1 MTQEA
6 RCVIIGGGAMGVG
19 LLYYL
24 AHEGWTDT
32 VLLEKGELTSGST
45 WHAAGL
51 IPNFIGDLNMAKVH
65 QEAVALYP
73 RIEAETGLSAGWH
86 GCGAIRLARTDDE
99 VDWHRYVHAML
110 TQIGIESHLIGLDEI
125 RERHPLLEDLSDVK
139 LGFYTPNDGWTDPS
153 GCTNAMARGA
163 RNLGCEIRRHTLVS
177 DMNQLPDGR
186 WEVIATPDGAGPRRA
201 NGDDSYR
208 IVCEHV
214 VNAAGHYAPQLGAM
228 VGLDVP
234 VVSVIHQYLVT
245 EPLQAMIDLGFE
257 PPVVRDP
264 RASCY
269 YRREIDGLLIGPYEM
284 SGSRTYGIDGIDWK
298 LHFQLTGENHDVLEE
313 CIEFAAMRIPAFM
326 EAGIKQ
332 TVSGPITHTPDS
344 GYLMG
349 PAPGLRNYW
358 HCGGASIG
366 ITQGPGAGKYL
377 AQWMVHGQTEI
388 NVRSMDPRR
397 FGDHTGPRSSFAI
410 AKATDEYHEMYQ
422 VRLPGEY
429 RAAGR
434 AQKASPIY
442 DRLDRLGAQWQ
453 EVYGWERPQYF
464 SPNGTGERHSFRRSN
479 AFDPVAAEVRGV
491 RERVGIADIT
501 AFASFEV
508 SGSGAAA
515 LLDRL
520 SANRLPARDGGIRLV
535 HMLTE
540 LGGIECEMTIARLAP
555 DRFYLTSAIMGQS
568 HDLDW
573 LTQHA
578 PNGADVV
585 LCDTLSI
592 LRDAP
597 NGADVVLCDTLS
609 ILRDAPNGADVVLHD
624 TLSILGDA
632 PSRKFQRKDLQIS
645 DVTDSTGILAVTGPR
660 ARDVLAPLTGAD
672 LSNDAFRWLTA
683 AEITV
688 AGVACLALRVS
699 YVGELGW
706 ELHCAMD
713 RLAELYDAVVDA
725 GVPHGLVH
733 FGSYAMNVMR
743 LEKGYKAWG
752 SELTTEITPI
762 EARLERFVDFGRP
775 FIGRDA
781 TVARRDQ
788 AEPLAMVL
796 VYCDVDATDSDVRGN
811 EPAFDG
817 GGNVMGIATSGTW
830 GHTVGRSLAFV
841 YVAPQ
846 FEAPGSTFELDLL
859 GERRT
864 ATVLAEPAYD
874 PANTAPRA

>member
-1 MTQEA
+1 M
-6 RCVIIGGGAMGVG
+6 IIGGGAMGVG

-24 AHEGWTDT
+24 AHEGWNDT
-32 VLLEKGELTSGST
+32 ILIEKGELTSGST

-65 QEAVALYP
+65 EEAVALYP
-73 RIEAETGLSAGWH
+73 RLEQETGLSAGWH

-110 TQIGIESHLIGLDEI
+110 TQIGVESYLIGPKEI
-125 RERHPLLEDLSDVK
+125 WERHPLLEDLSDVK
-139 LGFYTPNDGWTDPS
+139 LGFFTPSDGWTDPS

-163 RNLGCEIRRHTLVS
+163 RNLGCDIRRHTLVS

-186 WEVIATPDGAGPRRA
+186 WEIIATPNGAPADGSVSS
-201 NGDDSYR
+201 NDSYR

-228 VGLDVP
+228 VNLDVP
-234 VVSVIHQYLVT
+234 IVSVIHQYLVT
-245 EPLQAMIDLGFE
+245 EPMQAMADLGFE

-269 YRREIDGLLIGPYEM
+269 YRREIDGLLVGPYEM
-284 SGSRTYGIDGIDWK
+284 SDSRLYGVESIDWN
-298 LHFQLTGENHDVLEE
+298 LHFYLTEPNVDVLEE
-313 CIEFAAMRIPAFM
+313 CLEFAAMRIPAFA

-332 TVSGPITHTPDS
+332 IVSGPITHTPDS

-349 PAPGLRNYW
+349 PAPGLKNYW
-358 HCGGASIG
+358 HCNGASIG

-397 FGDHTGPRSSFAI
+397 FGDHTGPQSVFTI
-410 AKATDEYHEMYQ
+410 AKAHDEYHEMYQ
-422 VRLPGEY
+422 VRLPGEF
-429 RAAGR
+429 RLAGR
-434 AQKASPIY
+434 PQKTDPLY

-453 EVYGWERPQYF
+453 EIYGWERPQYF
-464 SPNGTGERHSFRRSN
+464 SSDGSPERWSFRRSN
-479 AFDPVAAEVRGV
+479 AFGPVGDEVRAV
-491 RERVGIADIT
+491 RERVGIADLT

-508 SGSGAAA
+508 TGVDAPA

-520 SANRLPARDGGIRLV
+520 SANRLPTTDGGIRLV

-540 LGGIECEMTIARLAP
+540 LGGIECEMTIARLAS

-568 HDLDW
+568 HDYDW
-573 LTQHA
+573 LTQHIE
-578 PNGADVV
+578 PESDV
-585 LCDTLSI
+585 
-592 LRDAP
+592 R
-597 NGADVVLCDTLS
+597 VV
-609 ILRDAPNGADVVLHD
+609 
-624 TLSILGDA
+624 
-632 PSRKFQRKDLQIS
+632 

-660 ARDVLAPLTGAD
+660 ARDVLAPLTDTD
-672 LSNDAFRWLTA
+672 LSNSNFRWLTA
-683 AEITV
+683 APVVV
-688 AGVACLALRVS
+688 AGVPCLALRVS

-706 ELHCAMD
+706 ELHCGME
-713 RLAELYDAVVDA
+713 RLAELYDALVEA
-725 GVPHGLVH
+725 GEPYGMVH

-743 LEKGYKAWG
+743 IEKGYKAWG

-762 EARLERFVDFGRP
+762 EARLGRFVDLSRP
-775 FIGRDA
+775 FMGRDA
-781 TVARRDQ
+781 VVARRDQ
-788 AEPLAMVL
+788 AEPLSMVL
-796 VYCDVDATDSDVRGN
+796 VYCEVDATDNDVRGN
-811 EPAFDG
+811 EPAFDSD
-817 GGNVMGIATSGTW
+817 GNVMGIATSGTW
-830 GHTVGRSLAFV
+830 AHTVGCSLAFV
-841 YVAPQ
+841 YVAPE

-874 PANTAPRA
+874 PKNVALRS

>member
-24 AHEGWTDT
+24 AHEGWADT
-32 VLLEKGELTSGST
+32 ILLEKGELTSGST

-65 QEAVALYP
+65 EEAVALYP
-73 RIEAETGLSAGWH
+73 RLEAETGLSAGWH

-110 TQIGIESHLIGLDEI
+110 TQVGIESHLIGVSEI

-163 RNLGCEIRRHTLVS
+163 RMRGCEIRRHTMVT
-177 DMNQLPDGR
+177 DMNRLPDGR
-186 WEVIATPDGAGPRRA
+186 WEIIATPGGMQGKGA
-201 NGDDSYR
+201 DDSYR

-228 VGLDVP
+228 VDLEVP
-234 VVSVIHQYLVT
+234 IVSVIHQYLVT
-245 EPLQAMIDLGFE
+245 EPMQAMIDLGYE
-257 PPVVRDP
+257 PPVTRDP
-264 RASCY
+264 RSSCY
-269 YRREIDGLLIGPYEM
+269 YRREIDGLLVGPYEM
-284 SGSRTYGIDGIDWK
+284 SDSRVYGVEGIDWA
-298 LHFQLTGENHDVLEE
+298 HDFHLTGENVDVLEE
-313 CIEFAAMRIPAFM
+313 CLEFAAMRIPAFAD
-326 EAGIKQ
+326 AGVKQ
-332 TVSGPITHTPDS
+332 IVSGPITHTPDS

-358 HCGGASIG
+358 HCNGASIG

-388 NVRSMDPRR
+388 NVRAMDPRR
-397 FGDHTGPRSSFAI
+397 FGDHTGPKSVFAI

-422 VRLPGEY
+422 VRLPGEF

-434 AQKASPIY
+434 PQKTNPIY

-453 EVYGWERPQYF
+453 EVYGWERPQYY
-464 SPNGTGERHSFRRSN
+464 SPNGAGERHSFRRSN
-479 AFDPVAAEVRGV
+479 AFDPVGDEVRGV

-508 SGSGAAA
+508 SGAGAAT

-520 SANRLPARDGGIRLV
+520 SANRLPARDGGIRLT

-573 LTQHA
+573 LAQHVDD
-578 PNGADVV
+578 GEDVTV
-585 LCDTLSI
+585 
-592 LRDAP
+592 
-597 NGADVVLCDTLS
+597 
-609 ILRDAPNGADVVLHD
+609 
-624 TLSILGDA
+624 
-632 PSRKFQRKDLQIS
+632 S
-645 DVTDSTGILAVTGPR
+645 DVTDSIGILAVTGPR

-672 LSNDAFRWLTA
+672 LSNEAFRWLTA
-683 AEITV
+683 AEIEV
-688 AGVACLALRVS
+688 AGVPCLALRVS

-706 ELHCAMD
+706 ELHCSID
-713 RLAELYDAVVDA
+713 RLAELYDAVVAA
-725 GVPHGLVH
+725 GEPHGMVH

-743 LEKGYKAWG
+743 IEKAYKAWG

-762 EARLERFVDFGRP
+762 EARLERFVDLSRP
-775 FIGRDA
+775 FIGCDA

-788 AEPLAMVL
+788 PEPLSMVL
-796 VYCDVDATDSDVRGN
+796 VYCEVDATDNDVRGN
-811 EPAFDG
+811 EPAFDAD
-817 GGNVMGIATSGTW
+817 GNVMGIATSGTW

-841 YVAPQ
+841 YVAPS

-864 ATVLAEPAYD
+864 ATVLSEPAYD
-874 PANTAPRA
+874 PANLAPRG

>member
-1 MTQEA
+1 
-6 RCVIIGGGAMGVG
+6 MGVG

-32 VLLEKGELTSGST
+32 ILLEKGELTSGST

-65 QEAVALYP
+65 EEAVALYP

-110 TQIGIESHLIGLDEI
+110 TQVGIESHLIGLDEI

-163 RNLGCEIRRHTLVS
+163 RNLGCEIRRHTLVT

-186 WEVIATPDGAGPRRA
+186 WEIIATPDGAGPRRS

-284 SGSRTYGIDGIDWK
+284 SGSRIYGTDGIDWG
-298 LHFQLTGENHDVLEE
+298 LHFHLTGENHDVLEE
-313 CIEFAAMRIPAFM
+313 CIEYAAMRIPAFM

-344 GYLMG
+344 GYLVG

-358 HCGGASIG
+358 HCNGASIG

-434 AQKASPIY
+434 AQKASAIY

-464 SPNGTGERHSFRRSN
+464 SPNGAGERHSFRRSN
-479 AFDPVAAEVRGV
+479 AFEPVAAEVRGV

-508 SGSGAAA
+508 AGADAAA

-585 LCDTLSI
+585 PRDSLSI
-592 LRDAP
+592 LRDSP
-597 NGADVVLCDTLS
+597 N
-609 ILRDAPNGADVVLHD
+609 
-624 TLSILGDA
+624 
-632 PSRKFQRKDLQIS
+632 RKFQREDLQIS

-660 ARDVLAPLTGAD
+660 ARDVLAPLTNAD

-683 AEITV
+683 VEITV
-688 AGVACLALRVS
+688 AGVPCLALRVS

-725 GVPHGLVH
+725 GEPHGLVH

-762 EARLERFVDFGRP
+762 EARLERFVDFSRP
-775 FIGRDA
+775 FIGSDA

-788 AEPLAMVL
+788 TGPLSMVL
-796 VYCDVDATDSDVRGN
+796 VYCEVDATDNDVRGN
-811 EPAFDG
+811 EPAFDRD
-817 GGNVMGIATSGTW
+817 GNVMGIATSGTW
-830 GHTVGRSLAFV
+830 GHTVGCSLAFV
-841 YVAPQ
+841 YVAPE

-864 ATVLAEPAYD
+864 ATVRAEAAYD

>member
-65 QEAVALYP
+65 EEAVALYP

-110 TQIGIESHLIGLDEI
+110 TQIGVESHLIGLDEI

-163 RNLGCEIRRHTLVS
+163 RQLGCEIRRHTLVS

-186 WEVIATPDGAGPRRA
+186 WEIIATPGGAAQGGS

-245 EPLQAMIDLGFE
+245 ESLQAMIDLGFE

-264 RASCY
+264 RSSCY

-284 SGSRTYGIDGIDWK
+284 SGSRTYGIDGIDWRH
-298 LHFQLTGENHDVLEE
+298 HFHLTGEDHDVLEE
-313 CIEFAAMRIPAFM
+313 CIEYAAMRIPAFM

-349 PAPGLRNYW
+349 PAPGLCNYW
-358 HCGGASIG
+358 HCNGASIG

-388 NVRSMDPRR
+388 NVRAMDPRR

-434 AQKASPIY
+434 PQKATPIY

-464 SPNGTGERHSFRRSN
+464 SPNGASERHSFRRSN
-479 AFDPVAAEVRGV
+479 AFDPIGAEVRGV
-491 RERVGIADIT
+491 RERAGIADIS

-508 SGSGAAA
+508 TGADAAA

-520 SANRLPARDGGIRLV
+520 SANRLPARDGGIRLT

-555 DRFYLTSAIMGQS
+555 DRFYLTSAIMGQC

-573 LTQHA
+573 LVQHV
-578 PNGADVV
+578 GDGEDVTVADV
-585 LCDTLSI
+585 TE
-592 LRDAP
+592 
-597 NGADVVLCDTLS
+597 T
-609 ILRDAPNGADVVLHD
+609 
-624 TLSILGDA
+624 
-632 PSRKFQRKDLQIS
+632 
-645 DVTDSTGILAVTGPR
+645 TGILAVTGPR
-660 ARDVLAPLTGAD
+660 ARDVLAPITDTD

-683 AEITV
+683 VETAV
-688 AGVACLALRVS
+688 AGVPCLALRVS

-706 ELHCAMD
+706 ELHCGLD
-713 RLAELYDAVVDA
+713 RLAELYDAVVAA
-725 GVPHGLVH
+725 GEPHGMVH

-743 LEKGYKAWG
+743 IEKGYKAWG

-762 EARLERFVDFGRP
+762 EARLERFVDLSRP

-788 AEPLAMVL
+788 AEPLSMVL
-796 VYCDVDATDSDVRGN
+796 VYCEVDATDNDVRGN
-811 EPAFDG
+811 EPAFDAD
-817 GGNVMGIATSGTW
+817 GNVMGIATSGAW

-841 YVAPQ
+841 YVAPP

-859 GERRT
+859 GERRV

-874 PANTAPRA
+874 PTNTAPRA

>member
-1 MTQEA
+1 MMQEA

-32 VLLEKGELTSGST
+32 ILLEKGELTSGST

-65 QEAVALYP
+65 QEAIALYP
-73 RIEAETGLSAGWH
+73 RLEEETGLSAGWH

-110 TQIGIESHLIGLDEI
+110 TQIGIESDLIGIDEI
-125 RERHPLLEDLSDVK
+125 RRRHPLLEDLSDVK

-163 RNLGCEIRRHTLVS
+163 RQLGCEVRRHTLVS
-177 DMNQLPDGR
+177 DMSQLPDGR
-186 WEVIATPDGAGPRRA
+186 WEIIATPRGADGSEAG
-201 NGDDSYR
+201 DSYR

-234 VVSVIHQYLVT
+234 IVSVIHQYLVT

-264 RASCY
+264 RSSCY

-284 SGSRTYGIDGIDWK
+284 SGSRTYGTDGIDWG
-298 LHFQLTGENHDVLEE
+298 LHFHLTGDDHDVLEE
-313 CIEFAAMRIPAFM
+313 CIDYAAMRIPSFV

-358 HCGGASIG
+358 HCNGASIG

-377 AQWMVHGQTEI
+377 AQWMVHGQTDI

-397 FGDHTGPRSSFAI
+397 FGDHTGPKSVFAV

-429 RAAGR
+429 RNAGR
-434 AQKASPIY
+434 TQKASPIY

-479 AFDPVAAEVRGV
+479 AFDPVGAEVRAV
-491 RERVGIADIT
+491 RERAGIADVT

-508 SGSGAAA
+508 TGADAAA

-540 LGGIECEMTIARLAP
+540 LGGIECEMTIARLSP

-573 LTQHA
+573 LVQHA
-578 PNGADVV
+578 PNGADV
-585 LCDTLSI
+585 I
-592 LRDAP
+592 
-597 NGADVVLCDTLS
+597 
-609 ILRDAPNGADVVLHD
+609 LHD
-624 TLSILGDA
+624 TLSILGTS
-632 PSRKFQRKDLQIS
+632 PRRKFGRKDLQIS

-660 ARDVLAPLTGAD
+660 ARDVLAPLTDAD
-672 LSNDAFRWLTA
+672 LGNEAFRWLTA
-683 AEITV
+683 APVTV
-688 AGVACLALRVS
+688 AGVPCLALRVS

-706 ELHCAMD
+706 ELHCGMD
-713 RLAELYDAVVDA
+713 RLAELYDALVAA
-725 GVPHGLVH
+725 GEPHGMVH

-743 LEKGYKAWG
+743 IEKGYKAWG

-762 EARLERFVDFGRP
+762 EARLERFVDFSRP
-775 FIGRDA
+775 FMGREA
-781 TVARRDQ
+781 TIARRDQ
-788 AEPLAMVL
+788 SEPLSMVL
-796 VYCDVDATDSDVRGN
+796 VYCEVDATDNDVRGN
-811 EPAFDG
+811 EPAFDDD
-817 GGNVMGIATSGTW
+817 GNVMGIATSGTW
-830 GHTVGRSLAFV
+830 GHTVGRSLGFV
-841 YVAPQ
+841 YVAPE

-859 GERRT
+859 GERRR

-874 PANTAPRA
+874 PDNTALRA